1 MNKPGGRQTEIILS
15 IFPDQNAIR
24 LKINN
29 KKKTVKN
36 RKKNHKHVGTK
47 QHATKQRMDH
57 GRNQRGNLKIPR
69 SK

>member
-1 MNKPGGRQTEIILS
+1 MQL
-15 IFPDQNAIR
+15 
-24 LKINN
+24 
-29 KKKTVKN
+29 KKKKGKKK
-36 RKKNHKHVGTK
+36 RKKKHKHVGTK